1 MSNLIFAIP
10 IVVII
15 AISVFVV
22 KIASVALKMTGLDE
36 KKAYFQALSA
46 FTGTGF
52 TTKDSELMI
61 QNDVRR
67 KIIIFL
73 MILGN
78 AGLVTVITTLIIS
91 FERSRSNILPLLVN
105 VGIVLLLIFILFKL
119 LTHRGVTKFLN
130 DKIESRLEKRPPFA
144 KRPVEEILRI
154 AKDYGIA
161 EVTVKNSCL
170 DLGKTL
176 SESSFREKD
185 ILVLAIERKD
195 QVIPAP
201 KATDRIL
208 LDDTVICYGRLS
220 NIVDI
225 IRK

>member
-1 MSNLIFAIP
+1 MGNLIFAIP
-10 IVVII
+10 VVLVI

-22 KIASVALKMTGLDE
+22 KIATVALKMTGLDE

-52 TTKDSELMI
+52 TTKDSELVF
-61 QNDVRR
+61 QNDIRR

-78 AGLVTVITTLIIS
+78 AGFITVITTLVIS
-91 FERSRSNILPLLVN
+91 FERTNVLPLFIN
-105 VGIVLLLIFILFKL
+105 VGIVIFVIFLLVKL
-119 LTHRGVTKFLN
+119 LAHRGVTRFLN
-130 DKIESRLEKRPPFA
+130 EKIESRLEKRPPFS
-144 KRPVEEILRI
+144 KRPVEEVLRV

-161 EVTVKNSCL
+161 EVNIKEPCQ

-176 SESSFREKD
+176 SESDFRGND
-185 ILVLAIERKD
+185 ILILAIERNGA
-195 QVIPAP
+195 VIPAP

-208 LDDTVICYGRLS
+208 LDDTLICYGKLS
-220 NIVDI
+220 NIEKI
-225 IRK
+225 IAKE